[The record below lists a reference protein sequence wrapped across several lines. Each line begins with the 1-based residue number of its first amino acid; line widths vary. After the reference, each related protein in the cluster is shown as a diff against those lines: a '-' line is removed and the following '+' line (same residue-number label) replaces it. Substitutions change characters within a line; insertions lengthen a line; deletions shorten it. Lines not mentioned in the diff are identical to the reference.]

1 MVTDK
6 NSFPLHPCFFP
17 QAHRYIQCS
26 EYLTLDITLRVK
38 LDCLKADMSD
48 KSMVGTKNRYLAHK
62 KVN

>member
-6 NSFPLHPCFFP
+6 NSFPLHTCFFP
-17 QAHRYIQCS
+17 QAHRYTQCS

-48 KSMVGTKNRYLAHK
+48 KSMVGTKK
-62 KVN
+62 QVFSSQES

>member
-17 QAHRYIQCS
+17 QAHRYTQCS

-48 KSMVGTKNRYLAHK
+48 KSMVGTKK
-62 KVN
+62 QVFSSQES

>member
-6 NSFPLHPCFFP
+6 KSFPLHPCFFP
-17 QAHRYIQCS
+17 QAHRYTQCS

-48 KSMVGTKNRYLAHK
+48 KSMVGTKK
-62 KVN
+62 QVFSSQES